1 MNVHAVVPVKSLDH
15 GKRRLAGALPGHER
29 RRLIETMLEDVVA
42 TLNAVS
48 SITVVSVLT
57 DARSLVPQGCV
68 EIEDPGLGL
77 NAALARAARI
87 VAAAG
92 ASTMLILPAD
102 LPFVTVEDIQALID
116 AASDNAIVLAPD
128 AEGVGTNALLIS
140 PPGLLEPHFGVSS
153 SAAHIASARALG
165 AQVCLLHRHGLARDI
180 DEPQHLQTL
189 IEAHSPRYA
198 FLAGALRQAS

>member
-1 MNVHAVVPVKSLDH
+1 VNVHAVVPVKSLDH
-15 GKRRLAGALPGHER
+15 GKRRLAGALPGDER
-29 RRLIETMLEDVVA
+29 RRLIEAMLDDVLS

-48 SITVVSVLT
+48 SITAVSVLT
-57 DARSLVPQGCV
+57 DARSLVPQGCAH
-68 EIEDPGLGL
+68 IEDPGLGL
-77 NAALARAARI
+77 NAALSRAARM

-116 AASDNAIVLAPD
+116 ATSDNAIVLAPD
-128 AEGVGTNALLIS
+128 TEGTGTNALLIS
-140 PPGLLEPHFGVSS
+140 PPALLEPHFGVSS

-165 AQVCLLHRHGLARDI
+165 AQVRVLHRHGLARDI

-189 IEAHSPRYA
+189 IEARSPRYA